1 MKLALDRPVQIVIIG
16 AGGTGGY
23 VIPHLYRIAYASNR
37 KCRIIIADG
46 DIVEDKNLVRQCF
59 SSVDVG
65 ENKATVMAERYADVF
80 GVETEYV
87 PDFIEDEDELYNLL
101 EVPRPPSYSNM
112 PYPVSILIGAVD
124 NNRSRVMCNEFF
136 KRMDN
141 IIYIDAGNAESGG
154 QVVCGAKVNG
164 KVISKPVARV
174 YPDILQDVEKFPSE
188 LSCAERSVSAPQSI
202 AANLFAST
210 AISTMLYYL
219 LIKGELKTT
228 RIAFSANKLLMK
240 SIA

>member
-1 MKLALDRPVQIVIIG
+1 MKLALDRPVKILIIG

-23 VIPHLYRIAYASNR
+23 VIPHLYRIAFASNR

-46 DIVEDKNLVRQCF
+46 DIVEDKNLIRQGF
-59 SSVDVG
+59 SFVDVG
-65 ENKATVMAERYADVF
+65 ENKATVMAERYSDVF
-80 GVETEYV
+80 GIETEYIS
-87 PDFIEDEDELYNLL
+87 DFIEDENQLYDLL
-101 EVPRPPSYSNM
+101 NIQYPSYSS
-112 PYPVSILIGAVD
+112 YPKPISILIGAVD
-124 NNRSRVMCNEFF
+124 NNRSRVMCNEVF
-136 KRMDN
+136 KMMDD

-154 QVVCGAKVNG
+154 QVVCGMKSNG
-164 KVISKPVARV
+164 KVMSKPVARV
-174 YPDILQDVEKFPSE
+174 YPDILEDVEKFPSE
-188 LSCAERSVSAPQSI
+188 LSCAERNVSAPQSI

-228 RIAFSANKLLMK
+228 RIAFSAQKLLMK